1 MTEHDDIQR
10 RLDAVKGIEWGAVE
24 RRSDEEHFGDWLRIG
39 DRVVMADYGLDTDPA
54 IDFITHAADDIRHLL
69 AERNTTVTNPIYG
82 KPPEGTPIKLL
93 SDAVEV
99 MRPNGEKVTMDLVA
113 LADVTISTQ
122 RALAGLTERIKH
134 LSERVD
140 TLEDKAGR
148 QERAGRILA
157 GGNDHEEPDE
167 DLEERVRSLE
177 RRVDDEN
184 LRIKDGRDG

>member
-1 MTEHDDIQR
+1 M
-10 RLDAVKGIEWGAVE
+10 
-24 RRSDEEHFGDWLRIG
+24 
-39 DRVVMADYGLDTDPA
+39 
-54 IDFITHAADDIRHLL
+54 
-69 AERNTTVTNPIYG
+69 TNPIYG
-82 KPPEGTPIKLL
+82 KPPEGDPIKLL

-99 MRPNGEKVTMDLVA
+99 MRPNGQKVTMDLVA
-113 LADVTISTQ
+113 LADVAISTQ
-122 RALAGLTERIKH
+122 RALAGLIQRIEQ
-134 LSERVD
+134 LSQRVD

-157 GGNDHEEPDE
+157 GGSDHEEPDE